1 MPATNRWFASLVSRD
16 PEWPGRDSD
25 GATKGRPAGVKYR
38 GRSRLKCLVMVV
50 TVAVGAASVGWANC
64 QPPRPLWDEVNAS
77 AAVFAGEVQARRDSF
92 AVDTVTS
99 RQYGGM
105 VGTDWGTILEV
116 KVLRSW
122 KGLRA
127 DSVVTMVARD
137 EEGPRGLP
145 FVVGERYLI
154 YAVMIE
160 PSWGGWYA
168 GWGGRLLI
176 GACGRTRALWMA
188 GADLRQLGLV
198 ASDAEWLRGVSAPPG
213 VGSTETTFLA
223 DSLARLRARP
233 EHRRSETGTR
243 PGRNGRVTR

>member
-1 MPATNRWFASLVSRD
+1 M
-16 PEWPGRDSD
+16 
-25 GATKGRPAGVKYR
+25 KYR

-116 KVLRSW
+116 KV
-122 KGLRA
+122 A
-127 DSVVTMVARD
+127 V
-137 EEGPRGLP
+137 
-145 FVVGERYLI
+145 I

>member
-1 MPATNRWFASLVSRD
+1 
-16 PEWPGRDSD
+16 
-25 GATKGRPAGVKYR
+25 
-38 GRSRLKCLVMVV
+38 LKRLVMVV
-50 TVAVGAASVGWANC
+50 TAAVGVASVGWASC
-64 QPPRPLWDEVNAS
+64 APLRPVWDEVNAS

-99 RQYGGM
+99 RQHGGM
-105 VGTDWGTILEV
+105 VGTDWGTILDV

-127 DSVVTMVARD
+127 DSVVTMVARG
-137 EEGPRGLP
+137 EGGPSDLP

-160 PSWGGWYA
+160 PSWGGWYT

-188 GADLRQLGLV
+188 GADLRHLGLV
-198 ASDAEWLRGVSAPPG
+198 ASDSEWLRGVSAPLG
-213 VGSTETTFLA
+213 VRSTETTLLA
-223 DSLARLRARP
+223 DSLARPKTRP

-243 PGRNGRVTR
+243 PGRNE

>member
-1 MPATNRWFASLVSRD
+1 M
-16 PEWPGRDSD
+16 
-25 GATKGRPAGVKYR
+25 
-38 GRSRLKCLVMVV
+38 KCLVMVV
-50 TVAVGAASVGWANC
+50 TVAVGVASVGWTDC
-64 QPPRPLWDEVNAS
+64 QPPRPLGDEVNAS
-77 AAVFAGEVQARRDSF
+77 AAVFVGEVQARRDSF
-92 AVDTVTS
+92 AVDTATS
-99 RQYGGM
+99 RQYGGT
-105 VGTDWGTILEV
+105 VGTDWGTILDV

-137 EEGPRGLP
+137 EGGPSGLP

-168 GWGGRLLI
+168 GWGSRLLT
-176 GACGRTRALWMA
+176 GTCGRTRALWMA
-188 GADLRQLGLV
+188 GADLRHLGLV

-223 DSLARLRARP
+223 DSLARPRARP
-233 EHRRSETGTR
+233 EHRRSETPEVR
-243 PGRNGRVTR
+243 DRNKIRTK